1 MDPPSATAMFELPGV
16 EQSGSSKPM
25 MYWGAVV
32 RALKAESRE
41 ASVESTVPAPQ
52 SMLTALAPLAE
63 PDGAAFQSLGY

>member
-1 MDPPSATAMFELPGV
+1 MFELPEV

-32 RALKAESRE
+32 RAWKAASRE

-52 SMLTALAPLAE
+52 SMLAGLAPLAE
-63 PDGAAFQSLGY
+63 PVGVAFQSSDY